1 MSDSTTDVDAS
12 RFARF
17 HGSLTRRDWTSL
29 GGMYGFIVLL
39 HVVGFGVLLGFVV
52 PNHYQL
58 GGDHPVFSIGVGILA
73 YTFGLR
79 HAFDA
84 DHIAAVDNTT
94 RKLMADNAGK
104 EAADVARAEIRKPL
118 SVGFWFSL
126 GHSTIVFALAFLLSA
141 GVKALAGQVESDDSE
156 LHSVTGVVGA
166 SVSGVFL
173 WVLGI
178 LNLVVLVGILK
189 VFREMRTGRYD
200 EAQLE
205 DHLNKRGFMNRF
217 LGGLTKSVRK
227 AWHIYPI
234 GVLFG
239 LGFDTATE
247 IGLLVLAGGAAAF
260 NLPFYAIL
268 VLPILFAA
276 GMCLMDTTD
285 GVFMNAA
292 YGWAFAKPV
301 RKVFYNITITSISVA
316 VALIIGTIELV
327 GVLADQAKIDS
338 GPLSA
343 IASIPLDYA
352 GYAIVAFFV
361 LAWITALAVW
371 RFGRI
376 EEKWSADL
384 APGANPTR

>member
-1 MSDSTTDVDAS
+1 MSESTVAVDAS
-12 RFARF
+12 SLTRFRR
-17 HGSLTRRDWTSL
+17 SLTRRDVTSL
-29 GGMYGFIVLL
+29 AGMVGFIILL
-39 HVVGFGVLLGFVV
+39 HVIGFGVLFGLVI
-52 PNHYQL
+52 PNHFNL
-58 GGDHPVFSIGVGILA
+58 GGDHPVFTVGVGILA

-94 RKLMADNAGK
+94 RKLMADNAAK
-104 EAADVARAEIRKPL
+104 EANGVDPAEIRKPL

-126 GHSTIVFALAFLLSA
+126 GHSTIVFGLAFLLSV

-156 LHSVTGVVGA
+156 LHSVTGVIGA

-173 WVLGI
+173 WILGI
-178 LNLVVLVGILK
+178 LNLVVLYGIIK
-189 VFREMRTGRYD
+189 VFRQMRRGVYD

-205 DHLNKRGFMNRF
+205 EQLNKRGFMNRF
-217 LGGLTKSVRK
+217 LGGLTRSVRK

-247 IGLLVLAGGAAAF
+247 VGLLVLAGGAAAF

-268 VLPILFAA
+268 VLPILFAG
-276 GMCLMDTTD
+276 GMCLMDTVD

-292 YGWAFAKPV
+292 YGWAFARPV
-301 RKVFYNITITSISVA
+301 RKVFYNITITAISVA
-316 VALIIGTIELV
+316 VALVIGTIELI
-327 GVLADQAKIDS
+327 GVLADQANITS

-343 IASIPLDYA
+343 IAGIPLDYA
-352 GYAIVAFFV
+352 GYGIVGLFF
-361 LAWITALAVW
+361 LSWIVALAVW

-376 EEKWSADL
+376 EERWSANL
-384 APGANPTR
+384 AAPNARID

>member
-17 HGSLTRRDWTSL
+17 QSSLTRRDWTSL

-94 RKLMADNAGK
+94 RKLMADNAEK
-104 EAADVARAEIRKPL
+104 EAAGVARADVRKPL

-178 LNLVVLVGILK
+178 LNLVVLFGILK

-327 GVLADQAKIDS
+327 GVLADQAKINS

-384 APGANPTR
+384 APGTNPTR

>member
-1 MSDSTTDVDAS
+1 MTQSTTAVSGS
-12 RFARF
+12 RLARF
-17 HGSLTRRDWTSL
+17 RRGLTSRDRTSL
-29 GGMYGFIVLL
+29 AAMAGFIVLL
-39 HVVGFGVLLGFVV
+39 HLAGFGILFGLVV
-52 PNHYQL
+52 PHHYAL
-58 GGDHPVFSIGVGILA
+58 GGDHPVFSVGVGILA

-94 RKLMADNAGK
+94 RKLMADNVER
-104 EAADVARAEIRKPL
+104 EAAGVPAEEIRTPL

-141 GVKALAGQVESDDSE
+141 GVKALAGQVENDSSG
-156 LHSVTGVVGA
+156 LHSVTGVIGA

-173 WVLGI
+173 WILGV
-178 LNLVVLVGILK
+178 LNLVVLVGIVR
-189 VFREMRTGRYD
+189 VFRAMRRGTYD
-200 EAQLE
+200 EVELE
-205 DHLNKRGFMNRF
+205 QQLNKRGFMNRF

-316 VALIIGTIELV
+316 VALVIGTIELV
-327 GVLADQAKIDS
+327 GVLADQANITS

-352 GYAIVAFFV
+352 GYGIVALFV
-361 LAWITALAVW
+361 LSWAIAIGVW
-371 RFGRI
+371 KYGRI
-376 EEKWSADL
+376 EQKWSAGL
-384 APGANPTR
+384 APTGPSD